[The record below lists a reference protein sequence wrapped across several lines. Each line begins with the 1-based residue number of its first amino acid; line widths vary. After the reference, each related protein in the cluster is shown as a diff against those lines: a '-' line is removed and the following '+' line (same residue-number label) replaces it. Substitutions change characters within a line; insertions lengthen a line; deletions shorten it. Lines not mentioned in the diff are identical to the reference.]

1 MESVLRG
8 NPFEDWFGILCSF
21 LPKSVNRGKF
31 IKLTKYTNK
40 NLVHNL
46 ASLIA
51 ILKYYV
57 KCEFVNKKSKKLLR
71 KVLKGV
77 IQMNNLSYFLEQQL
91 FMEQDSR
98 GCIFLS
104 EPDNCQLFS
113 NGKIID
119 ESSELDFYAPSELN
133 KESID
138 YFTNNCIPYLFN
150 ECYVPK
156 LTLTTAKNLQ
166 SSYIEI
172 FELKNK
178 LENLILNSFL

>member
-1 MESVLRG
+1 
-8 NPFEDWFGILCSF
+8 
-21 LPKSVNRGKF
+21 
-31 IKLTKYTNK
+31 
-40 NLVHNL
+40 
-46 ASLIA
+46 
-51 ILKYYV
+51 
-57 KCEFVNKKSKKLLR
+57 
-71 KVLKGV
+71 
-77 IQMNNLSYFLEQQL
+77 MNNLSYFLEQQL

-98 GCIFLS
+98 GGIFLS

-156 LTLTTAKNLQ
+156 LTKTTAKNLQ
-166 SSYIEI
+166 SLYIEI
-172 FELKNK
+172 FDLKNK
-178 LENLILNSFL
+178 LEKLIFNSFL